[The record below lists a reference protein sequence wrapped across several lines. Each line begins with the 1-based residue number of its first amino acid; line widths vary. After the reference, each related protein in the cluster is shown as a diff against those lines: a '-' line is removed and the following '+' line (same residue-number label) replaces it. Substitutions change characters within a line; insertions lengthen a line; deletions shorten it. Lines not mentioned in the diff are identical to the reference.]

1 MTNVPARRT
10 WSRFPDLSDF
20 FDSIG
25 GLRPALGGNTIRV
38 EDEITDDRYI
48 VRAEMPGL
56 DPETDIDVAV
66 NDGRLEISAERTE
79 KKTENGRSEFSYGS
93 FRRSVTLPRG
103 AKEDEIDAS
112 YAKGI
117 LTVSVG
123 LGDTETPAKKIEV
136 KKAD

>member
-1 MTNVPARRT
+1 MSNVPARRT
-10 WSRFPDLSDF
+10 WNRFPDLSDF

-25 GLRPALGGNTIRV
+25 GLRPALGNNVIRV

-56 DPETDIDVAV
+56 DPESDINVSV
-66 NDGRLEISAERTE
+66 SDGRLEISAERTE
-79 KKTENGRSEFSYGS
+79 RKTENGRSEFSYGS

-103 AKEDEIDAS
+103 AKEEDVDAS

-117 LTVSVG
+117 LTVSIG
-123 LGDTETPAKKIEV
+123 LGDTETSAKKIEV

>member
-1 MTNVPARRT
+1 MSNVPARRT
-10 WSRFPDLSDF
+10 WNRFPDLSDF

-25 GLRPALGGNTIRV
+25 GIRSALDSNIIRV
-38 EDEITDDRYI
+38 EDEITDDRYV

-56 DPETDIDVAV
+56 DPETDINVAV

-79 KKTENGRSEFSYGS
+79 EKAENGRSEFSYGS
-93 FRRSVTLPRG
+93 FHRSVTLPRG
-103 AKEDEIDAS
+103 AKEDDIDAS

-123 LGDTETPAKKIEV
+123 LGDTDTSAKKIEV